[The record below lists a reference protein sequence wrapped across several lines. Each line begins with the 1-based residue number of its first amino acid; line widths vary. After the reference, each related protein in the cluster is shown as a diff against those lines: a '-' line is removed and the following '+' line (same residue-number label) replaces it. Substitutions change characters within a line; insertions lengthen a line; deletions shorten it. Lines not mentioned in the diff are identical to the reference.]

1 MVGDSVNCKKEE
13 RVISTSTTIEKIG

>member
-1 MVGDSVNCKKEE
+1 VGDSVNCKKEE